1 MEVMIAELMRG
12 SHDSRAS
19 VEVMIAEL
27 VCGSYA
33 KSSTRGGS
41 YDSRATVVCGS
52 YDSRASMWKL

>member
-41 YDSRATVVCGS
+41 YDKEQS
-52 YDSRASMWKL
+52 